1 MQKVISNNIWG
12 EIQRL
17 ASKSKTRRAAIAYV
31 TTDKHLKFGK
41 GDVLVVD
48 ASDVAIECGETS
60 AAVLSQA
67 YKRGAALFSSDR
79 LHAKFILLD
88 QVAVVGSANL
98 SSFSANQLLEVAA
111 VTDSPQIMSG
121 LSAVLDQLMS
131 QCKSI
136 DQDFLEHISSI
147 KVVRRPRANKL
158 SRKINI
164 DTQKNRTWLIGV
176 RELDGSRYVHEE
188 DDIAK
193 GAAKA
198 EKLKTVSKA
207 QIGWIRYAGT
217 TRFRSEA
224 QKGDTVIQI
233 WRSLRSKKPTR
244 VYKRAAIL
252 LRQEEPKCT
261 RFFIEEPRDADKE
274 ALSWVGFK
282 KLLDGVGFPGRVG
295 SASERLLRSDLAEAI
310 FSLWNLSHND
320 GKD

>member
-1 MQKVISNNIWG
+1 MQKVISNNVWG

-31 TTDKHLKFGK
+31 TIDKHLKFGK

-48 ASDVAIECGETS
+48 ASDAAIECGETS
-60 AAVLSQA
+60 AAVLRQA
-67 YKRGAALFSSDR
+67 YKRGAKLFSSDR

-98 SSFSANQLLEVAA
+98 SSSSANQLLEVAA

-121 LSAVLDQLMS
+121 LSAVLDQLMR

-147 KVVRRPRANKL
+147 KVVRQPKANKL
-158 SRKINI
+158 SRKIAV
-164 DTQKNRTWLIGV
+164 DAQKNRTWLIGV
-176 RELDGSRYVHEE
+176 RELDDSRYLHEK

-193 GAAKA
+193 GEAKA
-198 EKLKTVSKA
+198 ERLKTLGKA
-207 QIGWIRYAGT
+207 EIGWIRWPGN
-217 TRFRSEA
+217 TRFRAEA

-261 RFFIEEPRDADKE
+261 RFFIEEPRNAE
-274 ALSWVGFK
+274 NETLSWSGFK

-295 SASERLLRSDLAEAI
+295 PGSERLLRPEMAEAI
-310 FSLWNLSHND
+310 FSLWNLSR
-320 GKD
+320 